1 MRIFY
6 EEMKETLQSI
16 LVKNGFD
23 EKRAEESA
31 KNFAD
36 SSLDGVY
43 SHGYQRF
50 PRVIDYIQK
59 GYIDVNA
66 VPEKISGFGEV
77 ERWDGHLGMGNLNA
91 KMAMDR
97 ALALAEQSGIGL
109 VAMSNTNHW
118 MRGGAYGW
126 QAAEAGCIGICWTN
140 TCPNMPAWG
149 AVDGRIGNN
158 PFVLAVPDE
167 NGNHVVVDTAM
178 AQYSYGKLN
187 VCRQNGEQLPY
198 PGGYDKEGNLTCDP
212 GAILETR
219 RVVPIGYW
227 KGSGLSI
234 VLDLIGA
241 VLTLGR
247 TVTDLRRE
255 CKAEYGV
262 TQVFIAIRPEV
273 LNQDPDKAQQILAE
287 TLQDIQESV
296 PVKEEHKVRYPGQ
309 GTLLHRQENMKNGI
323 PVNEEI
329 WKEIMSFLA

>member
-6 EEMKETLQSI
+6 EDMKEKLQNI

-36 SSLDGVY
+36 SSLDGIY

-50 PRVIDYIQK
+50 PRVIEYIRK

-66 VPEKISGFGEV
+66 LPEKISGYGAT

-91 KMAMDR
+91 KMAMER
-97 ALALAEQSGIGL
+97 AAELAEQHGIGM

-149 AVDGRIGNN
+149 AADGRIGNN
-158 PFVLAVPDE
+158 PFVLAVPDK

-178 AQYSYGKLN
+178 AQYSYGKLS

-198 PGGYDKEGNLTCDP
+198 PGGYDEEGNLTCDP
-212 GAILETR
+212 AAIEKTR
-219 RVVPIGYW
+219 RVLPIGYW
-227 KGSGLSI
+227 KGSGLSV
-234 VLDLIGA
+234 VLDLIGGI
-241 VLTLGR
+241 LTLGK
-247 TVTDLRRE
+247 TVTKVGRE
-255 CKAEYGV
+255 CESEYGL
-262 TQVFIAIRPEV
+262 TQVFIAIRPEL
-273 LNQDPDKAQQILAE
+273 LNQDPDRAQEILEE
-287 TLQDIQESV
+287 TLKDIQDSV
-296 PVKEEHKVRYPGQ
+296 PAKKGSRVRYPGE
-309 GTLLHRQENMKNGI
+309 GTLQRRQENMKHGI
-323 PVNEEI
+323 PVKEEI
-329 WKEIMSFLA
+329 WEKICEM

>member
-6 EEMKETLQSI
+6 EEMKEKLQSI
-16 LVKNGFD
+16 LVKYGFD

-59 GYIDVNA
+59 GYIDVKA
-66 VPEKISGFGEV
+66 VPEKITGFGAV

-97 ALALAEQSGIGL
+97 SIELAEHSGIGM

-126 QAAEAGCIGICWTN
+126 QAAEAGYIGICWTN

-158 PFVLAVPDE
+158 PFVLAVPDQ

-178 AQYSYGKLN
+178 AQYSYGRLS

-198 PGGYDKEGNLTCDP
+198 PGGYDEEGNLTCDP
-212 GAILETR
+212 AAIEKTR

-234 VLDLIGA
+234 VLDLIGSM
-241 VLTLGR
+241 LTLGR
-247 TVTDLRRE
+247 TVTKIGQE
-255 CKAEYGV
+255 CESEYGL

-273 LNQDPDKAQQILAE
+273 LNQDPDKAQQILSE
-287 TLQDIQESV
+287 TLKDIQDSI
-296 PVKEEHKVRYPGQ
+296 PAEENHKVRYPGQ
-309 GTLLHRQENMKNGI
+309 GTLIRRQENLKNGI

-329 WKEIMSFLA
+329 WKKICEL

>member
-66 VPEKISGFGEV
+66 VPEKISGFGAV

-187 VCRQNGEQLPY
+187 VCRQNREQLPY
-198 PGGYDKEGNLTCDP
+198 PGGYDKEGNLTRDP

-273 LNQDPDKAQQILAE
+273 LNQNPDKAQQILSE

-296 PVKEEHKVRYPGQ
+296 PVKEGQKVRYPGQ
-309 GTLLHRQENMKNGI
+309 GTLLCRQENLKNGI
-323 PVNEEI
+323 PVSEEI

>member
-1 MRIFY
+1 MRVFY
-6 EEMKETLQSI
+6 EEMKEKLQSI

-66 VPEKISGFGEV
+66 VPEKITGFGAV

-91 KMAMDR
+91 KMAMQR
-97 ALALAEQSGIGL
+97 AVELAAQLGIGM

-149 AVDGRIGNN
+149 AIDGRIGNN
-158 PFVLAVPDE
+158 PFVLAVPDQ
-167 NGNHVVVDTAM
+167 NGEHVVVDTAM
-178 AQYSYGKLN
+178 AQYSYGKLS
-187 VCRQNGEQLPY
+187 VCRQNGEKLPY
-198 PGGYDKEGNLTCDP
+198 PGGYDEEGILTCDP
-212 GAILETR
+212 AAIEKTR

-234 VLDLIGA
+234 VLDLIGGI
-241 VLTLGR
+241 LTLGR
-247 TVTDLRRE
+247 TVTKVGQE
-255 CKAEYGV
+255 CESEYGL

-273 LNQDPDKAQQILAE
+273 LNQDPDKAQEILNE
-287 TLQDIQESV
+287 TLKDIQASIPE
-296 PVKEEHKVRYPGQ
+296 KEGHTVRYPGQ
-309 GTLLHRQENMKNGI
+309 GTLIRRRENLKNGI

-329 WKEIMSFLA
+329 WKKICEL

>member
-1 MRIFY
+1 MRVFY
-6 EEMKETLQSI
+6 EEMKEKLQSI

-66 VPEKISGFGEV
+66 VPEKITGFGAV

-91 KMAMDR
+91 KMAMQR
-97 ALALAEQSGIGL
+97 AVELAAQLGIGM

-149 AVDGRIGNN
+149 AIDGRIGNN
-158 PFVLAVPDE
+158 PFVLAVPDQ
-167 NGNHVVVDTAM
+167 NGEHVVVVDTAM
-178 AQYSYGKLN
+178 AQYSYGKLS
-187 VCRQNGEQLPY
+187 VCRQNGEKLPY
-198 PGGYDKEGNLTCDP
+198 PGGYDEEGSLTCDP
-212 GAILETR
+212 
-219 RVVPIGYW
+219 
-227 KGSGLSI
+227 
-234 VLDLIGA
+234 
-241 VLTLGR
+241 
-247 TVTDLRRE
+247 
-255 CKAEYGV
+255 EYGLR
-262 TQVFIAIRPEV
+262 QVFIAIRPEV
-273 LNQDPDKAQQILAE
+273 LNQDPDKAQEILNE
-287 TLQDIQESV
+287 TLKDIQASISE
-296 PVKEEHKVRYPGQ
+296 KEGHTVRYPGQ
-309 GTLLHRQENMKNGI
+309 GTLIRRRENLKNGI

-329 WKEIMSFLA
+329 WKKICEL

>member
-6 EEMKETLQSI
+6 EEMKEKLQSI
-16 LVKNGFD
+16 LVKYGFN

-66 VPEKISGFGEV
+66 VPEKITGFGAV

-91 KMAMDR
+91 KMAMQR
-97 ALALAEQSGIGL
+97 AVELAAQLGIGM

-149 AVDGRIGNN
+149 AIDGRIGNN
-158 PFVLAVPDE
+158 PFVLAVPDQ
-167 NGNHVVVDTAM
+167 NGDHVVVDTAM
-178 AQYSYGKLN
+178 AQYSYGKLS
-187 VCRQNGEQLPY
+187 VCRQNGEKLPY
-198 PGGYDKEGNLTCDP
+198 PGGYDEEGNLTCDP
-212 GAILETR
+212 AAIEKTR

-234 VLDLIGA
+234 VLDLIGGM
-241 VLTLGR
+241 LTLGR
-247 TVTDLRRE
+247 TVTKVGQE
-255 CKAEYGV
+255 CESEYGL

-273 LNQDPDKAQQILAE
+273 LNQDPDKAQEILNE
-287 TLQDIQESV
+287 TLKDIQASIPE
-296 PVKEEHKVRYPGQ
+296 KEGHTVRYPGQ
-309 GTLLHRQENMKNGI
+309 GTLIRRRENLKNGI

-329 WKEIMSFLA
+329 WKKICEL

>member
-6 EEMKETLQSI
+6 EEMKEKLQSI

-59 GYIDVNA
+59 GYIDVKA
-66 VPEKISGFGEV
+66 LPEKIAGFGAV

-97 ALALAEQSGIGL
+97 SIELAGQFGIGM

-158 PFVLAVPDE
+158 PFVLAVPDQ